1 MKLLSREIFVSE
13 IRQYVHHDNYDAQK
27 IAQYAF
33 SCYLNYKITD
43 EKLNEVVYAI
53 MMMDADP
60 CMELDRIELV
70 HYIENMLCIK
80 LT

>member
-1 MKLLSREIFVSE
+1 MYIMTIMMPKNCP
-13 IRQYVHHDNYDAQK
+13 IRL
-27 IAQYAF
+27 F
-33 SCYLNYKITD
+33 MLLNYKITD

-60 CMELDRIELV
+60 CMEMDRIELV
-70 HYIENMLCIK
+70 NYIENMLCIK